1 MPDSERAAVSER
13 PDGPTARL
21 LPRSDLP
28 TVERRAAMMGTD
40 IQVLVLG
47 DGDVPAAQVADAA
60 LAEMARIEALMSEWR
75 DDSLLSAV
83 NRAAG
88 HHPVAVTPELMRLL
102 VESARAAELSAGAF
116 DITFAGAGRLWD
128 FKHPDPQPPTATA
141 VAAALATVGHVRLIL
156 DQAAGTAFLHD
167 PGMRIGLGGIAK
179 GYAVDR
185 AAQVVAKHGFTNF
198 AVNAGGDLCVRGR
211 RGERRW
217 SVAIR
222 DPRQADQHLAVIP
235 VSNAAVVTSGDYERF
250 FIHQGRRYAHIIDPR
265 TGWPVDHCQSVTVV
279 AERTYWADALA
290 TAVFVLGPE
299 RGLALIESLPDAECL
314 IVDADGRPR
323 VSSGLATSG
332 N

>member
-1 MPDSERAAVSER
+1 MNDR
-13 PDGPTARL
+13 PDGPTAQL
-21 LPRSDLP
+21 LPRADLP
-28 TVERRAAMMGTD
+28 TVARRAALMGTD
-40 IQVLVLG
+40 IEVLVLG
-47 DGDVPAAQVADAA
+47 GEEAAAVGAAEAA

-75 DDSLLSAV
+75 EDSLLSAV

-88 HHPVAVTPELMRLL
+88 RQPVAVTTELLRLL
-102 VESARAAELSAGAF
+102 AESARAAELSAGAF

-128 FKHPDPQPPTATA
+128 FKRPDPRPPTAPE
-141 VAAALATVGHVRLIL
+141 VATALAAVGHRRLIL
-156 DQAAGTAFLHD
+156 DHDAGTAFLRD

-185 AAQVVAKHGFTNF
+185 AAQVVARHGFTHF

-222 DPRQADQHLAVIP
+222 DPRHADRHLAVIP

-250 FIHQGRRYAHIIDPR
+250 FLHEGRRYAHIIDPR

-299 RGLALIESLPDAECL
+299 RGLALIESQPDAECL
-314 IVDADGRPR
+314 IVDADGRPL
-323 VSSGLATSG
+323 VSSGLAGAGT
-332 N
+332 